1 MYGDVESLDVL
12 VVGAGMGGLSTAI
25 ALQRDGH
32 RVRVIDRVP
41 RMRPVGAGIS
51 LWSNGVKVLN
61 LLGLGEQVAAIGGT
75 MDHVTYRDPTGAPYC
90 DFSLDPLVAR
100 VGQRPYPVRRS
111 DLQDL
116 LFEAA
121 GPEHITLGAECVGL
135 DQDDDRVVAT
145 VESADGTL
153 TQMTAEVVVVAD
165 GARSSLREHVLG
177 HDVDRYYV
185 GYHNWNGIVP
195 KGMGRDD
202 AWTVYLGEGKRVSTM
217 PVRDGHYFFFDVPLP
232 DPDVVPGWEDES
244 DTRAFLT
251 SQFGHWDGP
260 VLDVIAEL
268 DPAATNHV
276 VIRSNDPV
284 RDFARGRVALLGDAV
299 HATPP
304 DLGQGGCQAMEDA
317 LVLARYLRS
326 TNMSVAD
333 ALRRYSDERVPRTAD
348 VMERATKRA
357 RMTHGEDPEVT
368 EAWYRE
374 IRGADGSDIINGICR
389 TIEAGPCR

>member
-1 MYGDVESLDVL
+1 MESLDVL

-41 RMRPVGAGIS
+41 TMRPVGAGIS

-61 LLGLGEQVAAIGGT
+61 LLGLGPEVAAIGGI
-75 MDHVTYRDPTGAPYC
+75 MDRVVYRDPAGDPYC
-90 DFSLDPLVAR
+90 EFDLDPLVAR

-116 LFEAA
+116 LLAAA
-121 GPEHITLGAECVGL
+121 GPEHVTLGVECVAL
-135 DQDDDRVVAT
+135 DQDDGSVTAT
-145 VESADGTL
+145 VERSDGT
-153 TQMTAEVVVVAD
+153 TAEMTAELVVVAD

-177 HDVDRYYV
+177 HDVERYYV

-195 KGMGRDD
+195 KGMGPDD
-202 AWTVYLGEGKRVSTM
+202 GWTVYLGEGKRVSTM

-232 DPDVVPGWEDES
+232 GDDPAFGPDGTEPEPRE
-244 DTRAFLT
+244 FLT
-251 SQFGHWDGP
+251 EQFGHWDQA
-260 VLDVIAEL
+260 VLDVISSLE
-268 DPAATNHV
+268 PAATNHV

-284 RDFARGRVALLGDAV
+284 ENFARGRVALLGDAV

-317 LVLARYLRS
+317 LVLAGYLRS
-326 TNMSVAD
+326 TTVSVAD
-333 ALRRYSDERVPRTAD
+333 ALRRYSDERVPRTSE
-348 VMERATKRA
+348 VMERATRRA
-357 RMTHGEDPEVT
+357 RMTHCHDPAET

-374 IRGADGSDIINGICR
+374 LRGSDGSDIINGICR
-389 TIEAGPCR
+389 TIESGPCR

>member
-1 MYGDVESLDVL
+1 MESLDVL

-41 RMRPVGAGIS
+41 VMRPVGAGIS

-61 LLGLGEQVAAIGGT
+61 LLGLGEGVAAIGGI
-75 MDHVTYRDPTGAPYC
+75 MDHVTYRDPEGEAYC
-90 DFSLDPLVAR
+90 DFSLEPLITR

-121 GPEHITLGAECVGL
+121 GPDRITLGVECVGL
-135 DQDDDRVVAT
+135 DQDDDGVTAT
-145 VESADGTL
+145 VELEDGSTSEL
-153 TQMTAEVVVVAD
+153 TAELVVVAD

-177 HDVDRYYV
+177 HDVERYYV

-202 AWTVYLGEGKRVSTM
+202 AWTVYLGEGKRVSSM

-232 DPDVVPGWEDES
+232 DADSVPGWDGEPDARE
-244 DTRAFLT
+244 FLG

-260 VLDVIAEL
+260 VTDVIAEL

-284 RDFARGRVALLGDAV
+284 MDFARGRVALLGDAV

-317 LVLARYLRS
+317 LVLAGYLRS
-326 TNMSVAD
+326 TNVSVAD
-333 ALRRYSDERVPRTAD
+333 ALRRYSDERVPRTAE

-357 RMTHGEDPEVT
+357 RMTHGEDPAVT
-368 EAWYRE
+368 AAWYDE

-389 TIEAGPCR
+389 TIESGPCR